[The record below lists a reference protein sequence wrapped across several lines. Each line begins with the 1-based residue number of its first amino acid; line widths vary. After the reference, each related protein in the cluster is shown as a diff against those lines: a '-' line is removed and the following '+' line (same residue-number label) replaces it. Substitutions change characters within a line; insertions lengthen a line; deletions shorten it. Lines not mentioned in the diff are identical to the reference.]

1 MAQWQLAFSL
11 DREAGYPVFRQITR
25 AITAD
30 IARGRLRPGA
40 RLPGTRTLAR
50 QLAVNR
56 NTVLAAYADLTAEG
70 WVTSSAASGTFVSPA
85 LPDQP
90 PGAVRVAPAATPGFS
105 LRTTPAVDGHAA
117 HPRGTI
123 DLSSGQPD
131 LATIPVELLGR
142 AYRRALRLGH
152 ERLLGYC
159 DPAGHPRLREA
170 LAEMVS
176 ATRSLP
182 ADPAN
187 VLVTR
192 GSQMAWTLLARA
204 LFGPGDT
211 VAVETLGYRP
221 AWKALQHTG
230 ARLAPV
236 PVDAAGLRVD
246 AVDDLAR
253 TAQLRAVYVT
263 PHRQYPTTVTMAA
276 DRRMRLLEL
285 ASRYRFAVI
294 EDDYDHEF
302 HYQGRPVQP
311 LASLDDKGTVIYVGT
326 LSKVFAP
333 GLRIGFVVAPASF
346 VESLAAHR
354 VVLDL
359 AGDHVVEAAVAELL
373 RDGEIQRNVNRLR
386 RIYARRHDALLTALD
401 THLPRVVRV
410 IPADGGL
417 GVWGAAEGIDV
428 DEWAQ
433 RALGQG
439 VAFYP
444 GRRYAFSGE
453 PLPCLRLS
461 FAPLRERQID
471 EAVRRMARALPARLP
486 AEDLL
491 RAARTPLRQSPP
503 PATASSDGRSPSQA
517 QLYPPRKGTPKTA
530 IGSHADLAGSRS
542 RRRSATAVRIA
553 LETISLPSAIGPGDS
568 IASAARMA
576 TKAEPQRMTVASPA
590 RNAARSPDGA
600 SGAVAAPSAIARL
613 WCRPDRAR
621 TRPDGRARARRKACG
636 LGKPA
641 IQRQHRDGRR
651 PGGRGADREGQCR
664 RRA

>member
-1 MAQWQLAFSL
+1 MARWELAFTL
-11 DREAGYPVFRQITR
+11 DREAGYPVFRQIAR

-56 NTVLAAYADLTAEG
+56 NTVLAAYADLAAEG
-70 WVTSSAASGTFVSPA
+70 WVTSLAASGTFVSQD

-90 PGAVRVAPAATPGFS
+90 PGAMRVAPVTVPGFS
-105 LRTTPAVDGHAA
+105 ARSVPAVDGHAA

-131 LATIPVELLGR
+131 LATIPADLLGR

-152 ERLLGYC
+152 QRLLGYC
-159 DPAGHPRLREA
+159 DPAGHLGLREA
-170 LAEMVS
+170 LAAMVS

-204 LFGPGDT
+204 LAGPGDT
-211 VAVETLGYRP
+211 VAVEDLGYRP
-221 AWKALQHTG
+221 AWKALKHTG

-236 PVDAAGLRVD
+236 PVDAAGLQVD
-246 AVDDLAR
+246 VVDDLAR
-253 TAQLRAVYVT
+253 TVQLRAVYVT

-276 DRRMRLLEL
+276 QRRLRLLEL
-285 ASRYRFAVI
+285 ASRYQFAVI

-302 HYQGRPVQP
+302 HYRGRPVQP
-311 LASLDDKGTVIYVGT
+311 LASLDDKGNVIYVGT

-333 GLRIGFVVAPASF
+333 GLRIGFVVAAAAF

-401 THLPRVVRV
+401 THLPQVVRV
-410 IPADGGL
+410 TPADGGL
-417 GVWGAAEGIDV
+417 GIWGTADGIDV

-433 RALGQG
+433 RALCYG
-439 VAFYP
+439 VAFNA
-444 GRRYAFSGE
+444 GRRYAFFGE
-453 PLPCLRLS
+453 SIPCLRLS
-461 FAPLRERQID
+461 FAPLSERQIH
-471 EAVRRMARALPARLP
+471 EATRRMARALPLG
-486 AEDLL
+486 L
-491 RAARTPLRQSPP
+491 AA
-503 PATASSDGRSPSQA
+503 
-517 QLYPPRKGTPKTA
+517 
-530 IGSHADLAGSRS
+530 
-542 RRRSATAVRIA
+542 
-553 LETISLPSAIGPGDS
+553 
-568 IASAARMA
+568 
-576 TKAEPQRMTVASPA
+576 
-590 RNAARSPDGA
+590 
-600 SGAVAAPSAIARL
+600 
-613 WCRPDRAR
+613 
-621 TRPDGRARARRKACG
+621 
-636 LGKPA
+636 
-641 IQRQHRDGRR
+641 
-651 PGGRGADREGQCR
+651 
-664 RRA
+664 

>member
-1 MAQWQLAFSL
+1 MAGWELAFSL
-11 DREAGYPVFRQITR
+11 DREAEYPVFRQIAR

-50 QLAVNR
+50 QLTVNR

-70 WVTSSAASGTFVSPA
+70 WVTSSAASGTFVSQA
-85 LPDQP
+85 LPGQP
-90 PGAVRVAPAATPGFS
+90 SGAVRAAPVAAPGFS
-105 LRTTPAVDGHAA
+105 FRPVPTVDGHAA
-117 HPRGTI
+117 YPRGTI

-131 LATIPVELLGR
+131 LATIPAELLGR

-182 ADPAN
+182 VGPAN
-187 VLVTR
+187 VMVTR

-204 LFGPGDT
+204 LLGPGDT
-211 VAVETLGYRP
+211 VAVEELGYRP
-221 AWKALQHTG
+221 AWQALQQTG

-236 PVDAAGLRVD
+236 PVDGAGLRVD

-263 PHRQYPTTVTMAA
+263 PHRQYPTTVTMTA

-285 ASRYRFAVI
+285 AARHRFAVI

-302 HYQGRPVQP
+302 HYRGRPVQP
-311 LASLDDKGTVIYVGT
+311 LASLDGKGSMIYVGT

-333 GLRIGFVVAPASF
+333 GLRIGFVVAADGF
-346 VESLAAHR
+346 VASLATHR
-354 VVLDL
+354 IVLDL

-401 THLPRVVRV
+401 AHLPRVVRV
-410 IPADGGL
+410 TPADGGL
-417 GVWGAAEGIDV
+417 GIWGTADGIDV
-428 DEWAQ
+428 DDWAE
-433 RALGQG
+433 RALGHG

-453 PLPCLRLS
+453 SVPCLRLS
-461 FAPLRERQID
+461 FAPLSERQID
-471 EAVRRMARALPARLP
+471 EAVRRMARALPA
-486 AEDLL
+486 
-491 RAARTPLRQSPP
+491 
-503 PATASSDGRSPSQA
+503 
-517 QLYPPRKGTPKTA
+517 Y
-530 IGSHADLAGSRS
+530 
-542 RRRSATAVRIA
+542 
-553 LETISLPSAIGPGDS
+553 
-568 IASAARMA
+568 
-576 TKAEPQRMTVASPA
+576 
-590 RNAARSPDGA
+590 
-600 SGAVAAPSAIARL
+600 
-613 WCRPDRAR
+613 
-621 TRPDGRARARRKACG
+621 
-636 LGKPA
+636 
-641 IQRQHRDGRR
+641 
-651 PGGRGADREGQCR
+651 
-664 RRA
+664 